1 MVEIL
6 IATHNKHK
14 VKEFK
19 EIINR
24 EDIKL
29 MSLDDLND
37 QDDVI
42 EDGSSFFEN
51 ALIKA
56 KYYANKYHKV
66 TISDDSGL
74 VVDALDGRPGI
85 YSARYSG
92 LGDLENNKKVLE
104 EMKDIDQRKAR
115 FEVSIVLCYPNGVYR
130 HYEGQVQG
138 YIANDIKGN
147 QGFGY
152 DTIFYVPEY
161 QKTFGEIDSYTKHLI
176 SHRGV
181 ALRKFKEDL
190 DEIINHI

>member
-14 VKEFK
+14 VKEIK
-19 EIINR
+19 EIIHR
-24 EDIKL
+24 TDIKFI
-29 MSLDDLND
+29 SLDDLND

-56 KYYANKYHKV
+56 KYYANKYHK
-66 TISDDSGL
+66 TTLSDDSGL
-74 VVDALDGRPGI
+74 VVEALEGRPGI
-85 YSARYSG
+85 YSSRYSG
-92 LGDLENNKKVLE
+92 LGDLENNLKVLK
-104 EMKDIDQRKAR
+104 EMEDIDQRKAY
-115 FEVSIVLCYPNGVYR
+115 FEVSIVLCYPNGVHR

-138 YIANDIKGN
+138 YIASELKGQ

-161 QKTFGEIDSYTKHLI
+161 QQTFGEIDSATKHLI

-181 ALRKFKEDL
+181 ALRKLKEDL
-190 DEIINHI
+190 DEIINYI